1 MSGDLWYELLAVV
14 PYVGLSTWS
23 LVVAGAFA
31 IAVRVGGMTRQ
42 LLWGMAAFTLMAVF
56 FFAVAI
62 TGGANP
68 LISRRLLAVP
78 IRVLAIAVLV
88 AGCIWI
94 ISWAKAHIVIERRQR
109 GDLRRMNGTIN

>member
-1 MSGDLWYELLAVV
+1 MSGELWYELLAVV

-23 LVVAGAFA
+23 LVVAGSFYA
-31 IAVRVGGMTRQ
+31 AVRVGGMNRH

-62 TGGANP
+62 TGGAEP

-78 IRVLAIAVLV
+78 IRVMAICVLV
-88 AGCIWI
+88 AGCVWI
-94 ISWAKAHIVIERRQR
+94 ASWARAHIVIEWRQR
-109 GDLRRMNGTIN
+109 GNIRGMQ